1 MESVQQVKG
10 AFCLA
15 IMTEN
20 KLIAVRDP
28 QGFRPL
34 CIGKTEEGSWIVSS
48 ESCGLDVVGAEFIRD
63 VEPGEMVVM
72 SDDGLKSYK
81 YTTPQKKL
89 HVF

>member
-1 MESVQQVKG
+1 
-10 AFCLA
+10 
-15 IMTEN
+15 MTEN

-34 CIGKTEEGSWIVSS
+34 CIGKTEEGSWIISS

-72 SDDGLKSYK
+72 GDDGLKSYK
-81 YTTPQKKL
+81 YTNSTEKSCMC
-89 HVF
+89 FRIYIFCSSR

>member
-1 MESVQQVKG
+1 
-10 AFCLA
+10 
-15 IMTEN
+15 MTEN

-34 CIGKTEEGSWIVSS
+34 CIGKTEEGSWIISS

-72 SDDGLKSYK
+72 GDDGLKSYK
-81 YTTPQKKL
+81 YTTPQKKSCMC
-89 HVF
+89 FRIYIFCSSR